1 MPDGRRP
8 KRKRWKRQPL
18 SRQPLSRQPLSRLT
32 PTAPLAQGSLWALLR
47 RAQREIGGREAADA
61 PRGARSARPVGEA
74 ARSKPNEAG
83 RAASELASDA
93 ERPCRIVDTE
103 RSEVRRGET
112 PGRRRRHGAKMQDDY
127 CELWIAC
134 SPPPHSLMRV
144 LQWKI
149 HIFRFRPAN
158 PQSALRHPGRQ
169 SAFSSR
175 APGSKR
181 WWAAR

>member
-1 MPDGRRP
+1 MSPV
-8 KRKRWKRQPL
+8 K
-18 SRQPLSRQPLSRLT
+18 
-32 PTAPLAQGSLWALLR
+32 QGEPRVSLRTMRSDHAELRGDYCELWA
-47 RAQREIGGREAADA
+47 Q
-61 PRGARSARPVGEA
+61 
-74 ARSKPNEAG
+74 G
-83 RAASELASDA
+83 RAASELASIRRPEGLKWRAHGAKRSAQPRNTGPLKAARCEGA

>member
-1 MPDGRRP
+1 MRIVGTRENCKRACERLRP
-8 KRKRWKRQPL
+8 EGLKW
-18 SRQPLSRQPLSRLT
+18 
-32 PTAPLAQGSLWALLR
+32 
-47 RAQREIGGREAADA
+47 RAH
-61 PRGARSARPVGEA
+61 GAKRSAQPRNTGPLKA
-74 ARSKPNEAG
+74 ARCEG
-83 RAASELASDA
+83 A

-112 PGRRRRHGAKMQDDY
+112 PGRRRRHGAKSEAAKRLKPRGHGAKRSPQGRNTGRRRRHGAKMQDDY